1 MLPSYDEKPVKYILI
16 ILAKGTAFNGN
27 RVHSMDRSDVIN
39 LISESRTQD
48 DYGRWIAT
56 KTSKQVMCQVDSVT
70 RAEFFEGGRNGL
82 NPEFK
87 FTMFFGDYS
96 GESVVEYQGKTY
108 AVYRTYLRRTD
119 IIELYVERKGG
130 TNT

>member
-1 MLPSYDEKPVKYILI
+1 
-16 ILAKGTAFNGN
+16 
-27 RVHSMDRSDVIN
+27 MDRSDVIN

-56 KTSKQVMCQVDSVT
+56 KTSKQVMCQVDSIT

-87 FTMFFGDYS
+87 FTMFFSDYS
-96 GESVVEYQGKTY
+96 GESIVEYQGKTY

>member
-1 MLPSYDEKPVKYILI
+1 
-16 ILAKGTAFNGN
+16 
-27 RVHSMDRSDVIN
+27 MDRSDVIK
-39 LISESRTQD
+39 LISETRTQD
-48 DYGRWIAT
+48 DYGRWIAK
-56 KTSKQVMCQVDSVT
+56 KTEKQVMCQVDSIT
-70 RAEFFEGGRNGL
+70 RAQFFEGGRNGL

-87 FTMFFGDYS
+87 FTMFFGDYN